1 MIFFIFSLEYQKNG
15 GDDRSNEDTNT
26 QGFILSYLTTQD
38 TYDQFIKST
47 NFLIIDLNANQRR
60 SVWL

>member
-26 QGFILSYLTTQD
+26 QGFILYT
-38 TYDQFIKST
+38 
-47 NFLIIDLNANQRR
+47 
-60 SVWL
+60 